1 MCLLPLTGPLLS
13 RVWGEATDCAQ
24 AVLEKEEMQVKILS
38 KSFQDSVNRPPPQN
52 SFSSPPHVESEARAT
67 VLGEKGTVSITSPF
81 FCNLAS
87 LLYLQEPLCE

>member
-38 KSFQDSVNRPPPQN
+38 KSFQDSVNRPPPPKTHFLAPLMLN
-52 SFSSPPHVESEARAT
+52 LRLELLSW
-67 VLGEKGTVSITSPF
+67 EKRGQ
-81 FCNLAS
+81 S
-87 LLYLQEPLCE
+87 L